1 MKLLLVA
8 ATAPEINPFISH
20 IGQKWESLA
29 PNVYQNGS
37 AEIHICLTGV
47 GLVATTYAVTK
58 ALHTHHYDFVLQAG
72 VGGSFDSS
80 IDLGQLVLVQS
91 EQFGDL
97 GAEDRDNYLDIFEM
111 GLIRPNE
118 YPFTEGKL
126 DTPLHEILFPFKLLT
141 VSGLSINTVSGRAAT
156 IALRDDKF
164 GAQIE
169 SMEGA
174 ALHYVCLREQIPFA
188 QIRAISNYVEPRD
201 KSKWKM
207 KEAIIALNK
216 WLIDFSASL

>member
-8 ATAPEINPFISH
+8 ATEPEIAPFIRH
-20 IGQKWESLA
+20 IGQTWASPF
-29 PNVYQNGS
+29 PNVYKKENN
-37 AEIHICLTGV
+37 EIHICLTGV
-47 GLVATTYAVTK
+47 GLVATTYAVTR
-58 ALHTHHYDFVLQAG
+58 ALHSQPYDFVLQAG
-72 VGGSFDSS
+72 VGGSFDTS

-97 GAEDRDNYLDIFEM
+97 GAEDRGNYLDIFEM
-111 GLIRPNE
+111 GLLNANE
-118 YPFTEGKL
+118 HPFTEGKL
-126 DTPLHEILFPFKLLT
+126 DSPLHEIPFPFKMLT
-141 VSGLSINTVSGRAAT
+141 VSGLSVNTVSGREST
-156 IALRDDKF
+156 IALRDHKF
-164 GAQIE
+164 GAQVE

-174 ALHYVCLREQIPFA
+174 ALHYVCLQERIPFA

-216 WLIDFSASL
+216 WLIDFSAAL

>member
-1 MKLLLVA
+1 MKLLLAA
-8 ATAPEINPFISH
+8 ATAPEISPFISH
-20 IGQKWESLA
+20 LEQKWAS
-29 PNVYQNGS
+29 PDPGVYKKDIH
-37 AEIHICLTGV
+37 EIHICVTGV

-58 ALHTHHYDFVLQAG
+58 ALHRHSYDFVLQAG
-72 VGGSFDSS
+72 VSGSFDTT

-97 GAEDRDNYLDIFEM
+97 GAEDHENYLDIFDM
-111 GLIRPNE
+111 GLLQPE
-118 YPFTEGKL
+118 AYPFTDGKL
-126 DTPLHEILFPFKLLT
+126 DTPLHEIPFPFKLLT
-141 VSGLSINTVSGRAAT
+141 VSGISVNTVSGHAAT
-156 IALRDDKF
+156 IAMRDHKF
-164 GAQIE
+164 GAQVE

-174 ALHYVCLREQIPFA
+174 ALHYVCLQEHVPFA